1 MKFSYLIVALMTVAQ
16 AAPLT
21 AQAIPLTDSVPS
33 AGTSLQPEPLQD
45 AARTADTG
53 TGEVGQ
59 RLTRD
64 DTLKI
69 VKPMDRIDNRLAN
82 RIGNRLST
90 RIDRDYDATTNPTAL
105 VERSVVRSRKRG
117 DD

>member
-1 MKFSYLIVALMTVAQ
+1 MKFSYLIVVLMTVAQ

-21 AQAIPLTDSVPS
+21 AQAIDSVPNT
-33 AGTSLQPEPLQD
+33 GTPLQPAPLQD

-53 TGEVGQ
+53 NGEVGQ

-82 RIGNRLST
+82 RIVNRLST
-90 RIDRDYDATTNPTAL
+90 RIDRDYDATTNATAL
-105 VERSVVRSRKRG
+105 VERSVMRSRKRG